1 LRFSSTIVNVPLSVN
16 PQMINPADASL
27 QLQAAVKN
35 VTANV
40 VFYFVI
46 PFDFDAVLTSN
57 SIDVNGFASAWKS
70 LDESNEASVVIK
82 GMPFFPPFSFSF

>member
-1 LRFSSTIVNVPLSVN
+1 
-16 PQMINPADASL
+16 MINPADTSL